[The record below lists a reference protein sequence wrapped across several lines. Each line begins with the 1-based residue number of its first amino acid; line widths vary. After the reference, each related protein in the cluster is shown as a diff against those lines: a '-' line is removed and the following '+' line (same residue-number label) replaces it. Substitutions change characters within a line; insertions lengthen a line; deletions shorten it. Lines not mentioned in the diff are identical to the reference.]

1 MEGEASLGMSRSSSR
16 PVLRLVGSE
25 PQARGVRVRLS
36 RVRTAQ
42 ARIAADYYDRPLV
55 KERIL
60 DALLAELNRR

>member
-1 MEGEASLGMSRSSSR
+1 
-16 PVLRLVGSE
+16 VLRLVGSE

>member
-1 MEGEASLGMSRSSSR
+1 VA
-16 PVLRLVGSE
+16 
-25 PQARGVRVRLS
+25 

-60 DALLAELNRR
+60 DAVLLELNKR